1 MSGLR
6 SQLQTVP
13 ISSVLVRPDDRA
25 DLEHYLRADA
35 WGSGTDIESAGKLAY
50 LPFADDPEDEEQAKR
65 FDYLMLTLQ
74 LALARGEAL
83 PTRHRDRVTNIARH
97 LLSKTNVPRVA
108 DAASTLEH
116 YSEGLWWEGIT
127 IADLELARRTLR
139 ALVQFI
145 DPGYRSEVVLDIEDE
160 LAEPAEFNLPTET
173 ANLSH
178 SSVEDQLREILE
190 KHLDDLPIQRV
201 RKMKPLTAMD
211 LAALEEIIAG
221 VEGVDEFRARI
232 GDQSIVGF
240 VRGLI
245 GLDQEAVQ
253 EQFADFLSRSN
264 LNAKQQEF
272 LRRIIRVLAKTGSL
286 TIGQLFEEPFKDL
299 GNVFEV
305 FPGDD
310 TIVYDLKD
318 RLDRIGRMDVAG
330 GGVGEAG

>member
-1 MSGLR
+1 M
-6 SQLQTVP
+6 
-13 ISSVLVRPDDRA
+13 
-25 DLEHYLRADA
+25 
-35 WGSGTDIESAGKLAY
+35 
-50 LPFADDPEDEEQAKR
+50 
-65 FDYLMLTLQ
+65 
-74 LALARGEAL
+74 
-83 PTRHRDRVTNIARH
+83 
-97 LLSKTNVPRVA
+97 
-108 DAASTLEH
+108 
-116 YSEGLWWEGIT
+116 
-127 IADLELARRTLR
+127 
-139 ALVQFI
+139 QFI

-178 SSVEDQLREILE
+178 SSVEDQLREVLE

-211 LAALEEIIAG
+211 LAALEKIIAG
-221 VEGVDEFRARI
+221 VEGIDEFRARI

-245 GLDQEAVQ
+245 GLDQEVVQ

-299 GNVFEV
+299 GNVFDV

-318 RLDRIGRMDVAG
+318 RLDQIGRMDVAG